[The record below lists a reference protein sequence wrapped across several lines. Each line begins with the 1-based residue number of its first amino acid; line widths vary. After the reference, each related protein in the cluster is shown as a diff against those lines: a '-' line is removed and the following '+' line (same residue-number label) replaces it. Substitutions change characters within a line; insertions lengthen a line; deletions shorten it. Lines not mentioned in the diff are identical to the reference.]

1 MCDRDLS
8 TRIRGGVPY
17 DGCRRIGW
25 EDLRVRDVRGGCG
38 DEEVE
43 ERASE
48 ASTDAGPEGNGR
60 VRNGGGCVGHPRGGD
75 VRPAREYSGS
85 RYRSG
90 MLGKAA
96 VY

>member
-1 MCDRDLS
+1 
-8 TRIRGGVPY
+8 
-17 DGCRRIGW
+17 
-25 EDLRVRDVRGGCG
+25 
-38 DEEVE
+38 VE

-60 VRNGGGCVGHPRGGD
+60 VQNGGGCIGHPRGD

-90 MLGKAA
+90 MLGKVA

>member
-1 MCDRDLS
+1 VSEGRKGRM
-8 TRIRGGVPY
+8 RG
-17 DGCRRIGW
+17 
-25 EDLRVRDVRGGCG
+25 RGSGG
-38 DEEVE
+38 K
-43 ERASE
+43 ASE

-60 VRNGGGCVGHPRGGD
+60 VGNGGGCVGHPRGGD